1 MPTLRKISI
10 EYDALGRPVK
20 TVNPDGSEQLVV
32 YGKPKS
38 LTNPNDFTP
47 SAWEKYTYDAN
58 DNAGRTHSGS
68 TGSYSDHW
76 NTPKSEEI
84 DALGRVIKTVE

>member
-38 LTNPNDFTP
+38 V
-47 SAWEKYTYDAN
+47 ARRIGGHAN
-58 DNAGRTHSGS
+58 KPHPAH
-68 TGSYSDHW
+68 
-76 NTPKSEEI
+76 
-84 DALGRVIKTVE
+84 L